1 MNKRTGQD
9 DEAMLVSSPSQ
20 SVKEG
25 FSLIP
30 APIPLRTIAVRLYR
44 SESERLNVELS
55 MGNSEKV

>member
-1 MNKRTGQD
+1 
-9 DEAMLVSSPSQ
+9 MLVSSPSQ

-44 SESERLNVELS
+44 SESERLDVELS